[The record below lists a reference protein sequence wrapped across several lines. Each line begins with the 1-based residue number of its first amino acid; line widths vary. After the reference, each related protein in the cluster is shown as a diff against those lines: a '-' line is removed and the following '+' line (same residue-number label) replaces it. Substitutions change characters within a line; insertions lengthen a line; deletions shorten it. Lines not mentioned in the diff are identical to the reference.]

1 MEHPLIDK
9 CPSCGSP
16 SSKSFLE
23 LTDLFLTQ
31 EEFTLSKCEECTL
44 VYTRHVPINV
54 GTYYKSDEYISHS
67 EKKTL
72 LSTVYK
78 RVQEITLESKRK
90 LVNRFAS
97 GNNLLD
103 YGAGKG
109 DFSSHMIAS
118 GFTVTGYE
126 PDPDARTLAREKNN
140 LSLVDSITHIPKNSI
155 DAITMWHVL
164 EHIPNP
170 NVVLQQLLLKLKKN
184 GTLII
189 AVPNYNSFDAEYYG
203 KFWAAYDVPR
213 HVTHYGVDSMRSLLD
228 RNGLRIFQTNPMWFD
243 STYVSLLSEKYK
255 ALNSER
261 QPNLINMLKAILIG
275 TISNLVTIG
284 NKNRCSSLIYVIKH
298 Q

>member
-16 SSKSFLE
+16 SSKSFLD

-54 GTYYKSDEYISHS
+54 GAYYKSDEYISHS

-72 LSTVYK
+72 LSSVYK
-78 RVQEITLESKRK
+78 TVQGITLNSKKR
-90 LVNRFAS
+90 LVSRFS
-97 GNNLLD
+97 SEKTLLD

-109 DFSSHMIAS
+109 DFSSYMINS
-118 GFTVTGYE
+118 GFTVTSYE
-126 PDPDARTLAREKNN
+126 PDPDARILAGEKNGI
-140 LSLVDSITHIPKNSI
+140 SLVDSIKNIPKNTI
-155 DAITMWHVL
+155 DTITMWHVL

-170 NVVLQQLLLKLKKN
+170 NDVLKELKQKLKKN

-189 AVPNYNSFDAEYYG
+189 AVPNYQSFDAEYYG

-213 HVTHYGVDSMRSLLD
+213 HVTHYSVDSMKLLLE
-228 RNGLRIFQTNPMWFD
+228 RNGLNIIQTNPMWFD

-255 ALNSER
+255 ALNTGGH
-261 QPNLINMLKAILIG
+261 PNMVNQLKAILIG
-275 TISNLVTIG
+275 TISNLFTIG
-284 NKNRCSSLIYVIKH
+284 NTNRCSSLIYVTKH

>member
-1 MEHPLIDK
+1 VEHPLIDK